1 MRFDEIFPTFLEG
14 KKVYCD
20 NHFFDKFDSGNIPIR
35 LLANDTWH
43 VKSDFDLNLEKL
55 REVKC
60 VNFTVDEIHR
70 WDNTNIV
77 DEALDFCKDSSR
89 LNADFEV
96 EERTWKILDGTLV
109 HFVNDYHYTV
119 DDKFILKKDGYMELY
134 DKTFKALIQVDNL
147 DLIYITK
154 EE

>member
-14 KKVYCD
+14 KKVYCN

-55 REVKC
+55 RKVKC
-60 VNFTVDEIHR
+60 VNFTVDDG
-70 WDNTNIV
+70 WDNITKNIV
-77 DEALDFCKDSSR
+77 DEAFDFCKDASR
-89 LNADFEV
+89 LNEDYEV
-96 EERTWKILDGTLV
+96 EERTWKILDGMLV
-109 HFVNDYHYTV
+109 HFVTNHHHII
-119 DDKFILKKDGYMELY
+119 DDKFVLHKDGYMDCY
-134 DKTFKALIQVDNL
+134 DKTFKALIHVDDI